1 MLLTWCSR
9 TSRTKGRELQMLKKT
24 LHIQLESGKLSSM
37 MFSKSLFN
45 RRNNNASY
53 SQGLTTPSGRTTSR
67 KAAIHN
73 IDAPII
79 SSLNPSHSLEALK
92 WKSIL
97 RLALTRDKFVAAKS
111 SCFRNPRITMK
122 PAIVSVK
129 WWMTGAFVI
138 ESSLVSSLDELM

>member
-92 WKSIL
+92 WKSIFKL
-97 RLALTRDKFVAAKS
+97 VLTRNRLLEMKS
-111 SCFRNPRITMK
+111 FCFLKPLMTTK
-122 PAIVSVK
+122 PAMVSVK
-129 WWMTGAFVI
+129 W
-138 ESSLVSSLDELM
+138 